1 MLRREYE
8 EELWH
13 VAECCFEPDFFKAAP
28 ARSLIAHI
36 RKAYGEE
43 LIPVE
48 EVSGER
54 SGAAEAYGKMVRRF
68 SGCAALEAGGQFQGT
83 GGGFEPA
90 GLSR

>member
-1 MLRREYE
+1 M
-8 EELWH
+8 
-13 VAECCFEPDFFKAAP
+13 
-28 ARSLIAHI
+28 
-36 RKAYGEE
+36 
-43 LIPVE
+43 E

-54 SGAAEAYGKMVRRF
+54 SGAAEGYGKMVRRF